1 VRGERDE
8 DCFVIAL
15 IMGQVAAIFVNT
27 LHGPDEYHK
36 KASTGD
42 DARAYIEKFSV
53 DGFKVG
59 RKIALE

>member
-1 VRGERDE
+1 M
-8 DCFVIAL
+8 IAL